1 MRERT
6 RNHNLVRAV
15 LLASLVFAALVALL
29 MVSDTA
35 SAHRLGY
42 DSVNNGEIL
51 YKDHTQFGDARR
63 FGVKQW
69 NTLGSVSIRQVS
81 SGANL
86 EFRDYN
92 RKDGNAAYYLFKSG
106 VDSINFNAREM
117 NKLSRFDRRGTA
129 VHELGHALGL
139 AHPGEAK
146 HWCKDSV
153 MYYTFCDGNPNTPQA
168 HDKKDYYEL
177 WGRDG
182 STARRETSGA
192 KQPYAGPSTME
203 PLYAFDARD
212 KRKLVGYATN
222 VFVGRVIKETGS
234 EGAPLSGPGKK
245 TLPKTQFSVEV
256 SRNIKGDLGGDTVT
270 VSQTGGY
277 DEEGREAR
285 VEGDSPL
292 LTGQEYLFST
302 SYDEKEGRYVIVAQP
317 FGTVLI
323 EGEEQREETAERFV
337 QAEAEQILPSPTNR

>member
-1 MRERT
+1 M
-6 RNHNLVRAV
+6 
-15 LLASLVFAALVALL
+15 ALL

-35 SAHRLGY
+35 SAHRFGF
-42 DSVNNGEIL
+42 DSVNNGQIRYE
-51 YKDHTQFGDARR
+51 DHTQFGDARR
-63 FGVKQW
+63 FGVKEW
-69 NTLGSVSIRQVS
+69 NKLDSISIRQVD
-81 SGANL
+81 SGADL

-92 RKDGNAAYYLFKSG
+92 RKDGNVAYYLFQSG
-106 VDSINFNAREM
+106 ADTINFNVREM
-117 NKLSRFDRRGTA
+117 KKLDKFNKRGTA

-177 WGRDG
+177 WGKGG
-182 STARRETSGA
+182 SAAKRETSSA
-192 KQPYAGPSTME
+192 KQSNEGPSTME

-222 VFVGRVIKETGS
+222 VFVGRVVEETGS
-234 EGAPLSGPGKK
+234 EGAPLSGPGEK

-256 SRNIKGDLGGDTVT
+256 SENIKGDLGGDTVT

-277 DEEGREAR
+277 VEEGREAR
-285 VEGDSPL
+285 VEDDSPL
-292 LTGQEYLFST
+292 QPGQEYLFST
-302 SYDEKEGRYVIVAQP
+302 SYDEEEGRYVIVAQP
-317 FGTVLI
+317 FGAVLI
-323 EGEEQREETAERFV
+323 EDEEQRGEAEERFV
-337 QAEAEQILPSPTNR
+337 QAEAEQITPDPTNR